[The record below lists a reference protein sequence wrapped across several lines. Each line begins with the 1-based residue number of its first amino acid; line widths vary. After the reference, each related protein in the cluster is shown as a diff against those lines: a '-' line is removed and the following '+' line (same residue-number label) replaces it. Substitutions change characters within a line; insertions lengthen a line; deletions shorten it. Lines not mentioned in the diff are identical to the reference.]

1 MIFLIYFI
9 FFCCFLNFSLQKHFI
24 VLLLRLEFMLVGIFA
39 ILVMKNLLILGL
51 IIISLGACEG
61 ALGLSLLIRMSGIK
75 NKYFVNRFFISK
87 C

>member
-1 MIFLIYFI
+1 
-9 FFCCFLNFSLQKHFI
+9 
-24 VLLLRLEFMLVGIFA
+24 MLVVIFT

-51 IIISLGACEG
+51 IIVSLGACEG

-75 NKYFVNRFFISK
+75 NKFFVNRFFMSK